1 MATPLL
7 QKIDQEDV
15 TSQGSRLYG
24 DNTMKS
30 GSMPPNLA
38 KKASQMRNTLGSFAF
53 SPKHGQNAPAEA
65 SFNMSRNGN
74 NSIMKGQS
82 FNKADRK
89 TINAGSL
96 MMTPEK
102 SIKTN
107 KILTF
112 QPGKQHM
119 AATEKKS

>member
-1 MATPLL
+1 
-7 QKIDQEDV
+7 
-15 TSQGSRLYG
+15 
-24 DNTMKS
+24 
-30 GSMPPNLA
+30 
-38 KKASQMRNTLGSFAF
+38 MRNTLGSFAF
-53 SPKHGQNAPAEA
+53 SPKHGQNAHAET

-96 MMTPEK
+96 MITPEK